1 MSSADKPMLVLDSHC
16 DAPSQMMRARDYT
29 KDNPWGHVDFP
40 KLRAGGVDASVFALY
55 CPPGLAPDEATRYTL
70 DMLAHLYDQLDN
82 AEGEV
87 EFAFSASEVREN
99 KAKGLTSILISLEN
113 GAPIQRSLPML
124 RLFYRMGVVCM
135 TLAHNADNEIC
146 DSCAGQRRWGGLSP
160 FGREVVQE
168 MNRLGMVVDIAHCSD
183 DTVRDCLELSK
194 APIVSTHSCCK
205 ALASHRRNL
214 PDELLKAIADKGG
227 VVQINFCP
235 SFLRDD
241 FDARMS
247 ETGLGDRAD
256 AAEAE
261 FIADPLNPAKV
272 AKWVEVQREMEA
284 MERPSYMDVVDH
296 IDHAVRVMGVDHVGV
311 GTDYDGI
318 SVAPA
323 GLENVSKLPVLWEE
337 MRRRGYSSEDIEK
350 IAGLNFLRV
359 LEAVENAAKG
369 H

>member
-1 MSSADKPMLVLDSHC
+1 MPMLVLDSHC

-29 KDNPWGHVDFP
+29 KDNEWGHVDFP

-55 CPPGLAPDEATRYTL
+55 CPPDLAPDQATRYTL
-70 DMLAHLYDQLDN
+70 DMLGHLYDQLDA
-82 AEGEV
+82 AEGEA
-87 EFAFSASEVREN
+87 EFAFSAAEVLEN
-99 KAKGLTSILISLEN
+99 KSKGLTSIMISIEN

-124 RLFYRMGVVCM
+124 RLFYRMGVICM
-135 TLAHNADNEIC
+135 TLAHNGDNEIC

-160 FGREVVQE
+160 FGREVVRE

-214 PDELLKAIADKGG
+214 TDDLLKAIADKGG

-241 FDARMS
+241 FDRMMA

-256 AAEAE
+256 EAEAA
-261 FIADPLNPAKV
+261 FIADPRNPEKV
-272 AKWVEVQREMEA
+272 AEWVKVQKEMEA
-284 MERPSYMDVVDH
+284 AERPSYVDVVDH
-296 IDHAVRVMGVDHVGV
+296 IDHAVRIMGIDHVGV

-318 SVAPA
+318 TVAPK
-323 GLENVSKLPVLWEE
+323 GLENVSKLPVLWDE
-337 MRRRGYSSEDIEK
+337 MRRRGYSSSDIEK
-350 IAGLNFLRV
+350 VAGLNFLRV
-359 LEAVENAAKG
+359 LEEVEKCALRL
-369 H
+369 

>member
-82 AEGEV
+82 AEGEA

-99 KAKGLTSILISLEN
+99 KAKGLTSILISMEN

-183 DTVRDCLELSK
+183 DTVRDCLGLSK

-214 PDELLKAIADKGG
+214 PDDLLKAIADKGG

-241 FDARMS
+241 FDIRMS

-284 MERPSYMDVVDH
+284 MERPSHMDVVDH

-337 MRRRGYSSEDIEK
+337 MRRRGYSSTDIEK

-369 H
+369 F

>member
-214 PDELLKAIADKGG
+214 PDDLLKAIADKGG

-247 ETGLGDRAD
+247 KTGLGDRAD

-369 H
+369 Y